1 MPRAALK
8 FVTVA
13 PRTDNGCVDAR
24 FPDGT
29 PSAPL
34 DIVIAAIP
42 DITGIAA
49 GAYSENLRTLYV
61 SGADASGS
69 VLALTTI
76 SGTLGAL
83 GLSLSTD
90 TLTGTATAGEVVLRL
105 VVTKSGQTFVSN
117 QFARTVT
124 VAGPPDT
131 LAPAL
136 PFGLTATRISNTQID
151 LAVDWPADPVTGSVT
166 ATDPVKVLIEKSED
180 GGSFGALTTLTAGG
194 SQPNQAFS
202 ASAVGSMT
210 SPSSSQTRSD
220 ITVTVTDGNFTNS
233 VDAMEFVAAPVSG
246 DFEIACQLPAF
257 VSAYQWSQ
265 AGLCVRQ
272 NRTTLSPCIFV
283 ARRPDAAGN
292 GTPMIYRP
300 LQSGSIAATADAQ
313 ISGAADA
320 KIVRQGNVFTYRV
333 WNAATSAWS
342 TVGSATVVMTDPVE
356 AGVFAMRVQ
365 SGAAISPVCGSVRIN
380 QLGTGSYSDTAVT
393 ADHAYRYRARSR
405 DSFSTPNTSDYNFT
419 TSISTTA
426 ATGQRDFH
434 PGHGMT
440 LDAGSGGGGL
450 TGHLTH
456 IAQIANEPTVKLVAR
471 FAKWSEL
478 ETTQGN
484 YDAGFALV
492 DQYLDACEDADKYF
506 CLWVKDSIFGNDAST
521 PKADA
526 HSFLPTYHD
535 TLGGGPY
542 LWPGGTK
549 WNGYLLGTAKL
560 DNRLVSD
567 ALIALFR
574 AYAQR
579 YNNHPRF
586 EFIGNGE
593 TSVGVPIGYQG
604 WSPVNFE
611 TELKRLMLE
620 GGKAWTKKGM
630 RLSANY
636 ASSDTA
642 MQSLVAVANTNRW
655 SVGGPDTTP
664 TRSFTANRVFNGNLG
679 GIDYRGLTPW
689 VAEAQA
695 TELGGYQGTFTP
707 QQLWDQT
714 QTGTLATGGS
724 MAPNYFFWDRNTY
737 AGGTAQRWSTGI
749 LPFIRSINGAI
760 NTTRPTGY

>member
-8 FVTVA
+8 FVTVTA
-13 PRTDNGCVDAR
+13 RTDNGCVDAR
-24 FPDGT
+24 FPDGV

-42 DITGIAA
+42 DITGIAT

-61 SGADASGS
+61 SGTDASGS
-69 VLALTTI
+69 VLSLTTI
-76 SGTLGAL
+76 SGSLGTV

-124 VAGPPDT
+124 VAVPPDT
-131 LAPAL
+131 LP
-136 PFGLTATRISNTQID
+136 PTIPVGLTATRISNTRID
-151 LAVDWPADPVTGSVT
+151 LSVDWPADPVTGSVT
-166 ATDPVKVLIEKSED
+166 ATDPVKVLIEKAED
-180 GGSFGALTTLTAGG
+180 GGSFGALTTLTAAS
-194 SQPNQAFS
+194 SQPVQEFT

-210 SPSSSQTRSD
+210 SPNASQTGSD
-220 ITVTVTDGNFTNS
+220 ITLTVTDGNFHNS
-233 VDAMEFVAAPVSG
+233 TDAMLFAGAPVSG
-246 DFEIACQLPAF
+246 DFEVACQLPVF
-257 VSAYQWSQ
+257 TSGYQWSQ
-265 AGLCVRQ
+265 AGLCIRQ
-272 NRTTLSPCIFV
+272 NRTTLSPCVFV
-283 ARRPDAAGN
+283 ARRADAAGN
-292 GTPMIYRP
+292 GTPLVYRSS
-300 LQSGSIAATADAQ
+300 QGGNVGYTADAQ
-313 ISGAADA
+313 ISGAVDA
-320 KIVRQGNVFTYRV
+320 KISRVGNVFTYRV
-333 WNAATSAWS
+333 WNAATSSW
-342 TVGSATVVMTDPVE
+342 TTIGSATVVMTDPVE

-380 QLGTGSYSDTAVT
+380 QLGAGSYSDTAVT
-393 ADHAYRYRARSR
+393 ADHVYQYRARSR
-405 DSFSTPNTSDYNFT
+405 DSASTPNTSDYNFT

-440 LDAGSGGGGL
+440 LDPGSGATL
-450 TGHLTH
+450 ASRLSH
-456 IAQIANEPTVKLVAR
+456 IAQIASETTVPLVAHFFR
-471 FAKWSEL
+471 WSEL
-478 ETTQGN
+478 ETTRGN

-492 DQYLDACEDADKYF
+492 DQYLAACEDADKYF
-506 CLWVKDSIFGNDAST
+506 CLWVKDSIFGNTTSV
-521 PKADA
+521 PKTDA

-542 LWPGGTK
+542 LWPGGTN
-549 WNGYLLGTAKL
+549 WNGYLLGTARL
-560 DNRLVSD
+560 DSPLVMD
-567 ALIALFR
+567 ALIALFV

-586 EFIGNGE
+586 EMIGNAE
-593 TSVGVPIGYQG
+593 TSVGVPNGYQG
-604 WSPVNFE
+604 WSAVNFE
-611 TELKRLMLE
+611 TQIKRLMVE
-620 GGKAWTKKGM
+620 GAKAWTKKGL
-630 RLSANY
+630 RLPANY
-636 ASSDTA
+636 ASSDIA

-689 VAEAQA
+689 VSEAQA

-724 MAPNYFFWDRNTY
+724 MMPNYFFWDRNTY